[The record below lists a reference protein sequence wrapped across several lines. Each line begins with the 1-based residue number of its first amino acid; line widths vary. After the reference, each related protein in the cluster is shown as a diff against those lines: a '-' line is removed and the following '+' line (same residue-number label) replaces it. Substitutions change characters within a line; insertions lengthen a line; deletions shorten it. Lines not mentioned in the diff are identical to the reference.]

1 MKEYDVIVVGGGAA
15 GMMAAISA
23 AKEGAEVALVEK
35 NEKLGK
41 KIYITGKGR
50 CNLTNACE
58 TEDFFSSINA
68 NAKFMYS
75 SLYTLSNF
83 QTMDLFHEWG
93 LPTKIE
99 RGNRVFPVSD
109 KSSDVIQCLAKE
121 CRRCGV
127 DIMLQTSCRHIF
139 YQNNQACGI
148 QMDNSGILRGKMIIL
163 ATGGLS
169 YPSTGSTGDGL
180 RFAEKA
186 GHQIVS
192 CRPALVPMNVKEKD
206 AREMQGLSMKNVEM
220 TFFAQK
226 ENGKKQEIYRGFGE
240 MMFTHFGITGPLV
253 LSASHEVG
261 KRLENQSVYVI
272 LDCKP
277 ALTKEKLDK
286 RLIREFETAPNLSIK
301 NCLGS
306 LLPKSMIPVIL
317 KRISL
322 DGRTAVNQITKQERQ
337 RLIEEI
343 KSMKFSI
350 LSLRDWK
357 EAIITS
363 GGVSVKD
370 IDPST
375 MESKKV
381 KNLFFAGE
389 MIDVDAMTGGY
400 NLQIAWSTGYLAGK
414 MAAEKTKIRK
424 EINV

>member
-1 MKEYDVIVVGGGAA
+1 
-15 GMMAAISA
+15 
-23 AKEGAEVALVEK
+23 
-35 NEKLGK
+35 
-41 KIYITGKGR
+41 
-50 CNLTNACE
+50 
-58 TEDFFSSINA
+58 
-68 NAKFMYS
+68 
-75 SLYTLSNF
+75 
-83 QTMDLFHEWG
+83 
-93 LPTKIE
+93 
-99 RGNRVFPVSD
+99 
-109 KSSDVIQCLAKE
+109 
-121 CRRCGV
+121 
-127 DIMLQTSCRHIF
+127 
-139 YQNNQACGI
+139 
-148 QMDNSGILRGKMIIL
+148 
-163 ATGGLS
+163 
-169 YPSTGSTGDGL
+169 
-180 RFAEKA
+180 
-186 GHQIVS
+186 
-192 CRPALVPMNVKEKD
+192 
-206 AREMQGLSMKNVEM
+206 
-220 TFFAQK
+220 
-226 ENGKKQEIYRGFGE
+226 
-240 MMFTHFGITGPLV
+240 MFTHFGITGPLV

-337 RLIEEI
+337 CMVEEI

-363 GGVSVKD
+363 GGVSVKE